1 VKIAGPGLAKLSDR
15 SRKMVFIGYES
26 GTKGYILFDPAT
38 SKLAVSRD
46 VIFEENVPWVW
57 DRSMCNTNH
66 SVTDNFIVHY
76 ESADQNPTIEETQ
89 DSAVSPGAGSAGMN
103 SASQGSG
110 VGHDEAPNSPHTP
123 IHSAASNQGGA
134 TPSDHDSG
142 NSNGAPQRFRT
153 LTDLLDSTYEVLD
166 YEYSGVCMLA
176 ANEPVSVEEALEQP
190 CWKRAMQDEII
201 QSTRTRPG
209 KSQNCQVDAKL

>member
-1 VKIAGPGLAKLSDR
+1 
-15 SRKMVFIGYES
+15 
-26 GTKGYILFDPAT
+26 
-38 SKLAVSRD
+38 
-46 VIFEENVPWVW
+46 
-57 DRSMCNTNH
+57 
-66 SVTDNFIVHY
+66 
-76 ESADQNPTIEETQ
+76 
-89 DSAVSPGAGSAGMN
+89 MN
-103 SASQGSG
+103 SAGQGSG

-176 ANEPVSVEEALEQP
+176 ADEPVSVEEALEQP
-190 CWKRAMQDEII
+190 CWKRAM
-201 QSTRTRPG
+201 
-209 KSQNCQVDAKL
+209 